1 MKRKLVLILAVMM
14 VMVMLCSCGKTSTG
28 GKEPAGTAGTGTSG
42 GADTSGK
49 GGSHVTA
56 WLGSWWAD
64 EIPRLE
70 KEFAEENPGYTVS
83 IEPIPINNYIENAIT
98 SIVGGTPPDALALD
112 ALMIPTPVGQ
122 NLLLPLDDKMKEYG
136 LKAEDFSPSIYDA
149 GVINGVNYAIPYR
162 SAPCV
167 LFYNKTMFDEV
178 GLEYPHDDWTF
189 DELLNAAKALTIPG
203 KRYGYAIGT
212 SNADPA
218 NVMTNFAPVLWGF
231 GADFLN
237 EDLTEC
243 AINTPEGVAAI
254 KWFAELHTV
263 HKVVPEG
270 CVNYTLAND
279 SWPMAASN
287 QIAMIQMGDSM
298 IPTIKEKSKELGYE
312 YGLCLEVGKH
322 SRGGGWSFAIPVT
335 AKNPDGA
342 MEFIA
347 WFVKPEV
354 LAKQNIVLPGVKAA
368 QKIGHW
374 NDEDYQ
380 VYYKADEY
388 AKLCPK
394 TVKWTEIQN
403 IVIIELQRTV
413 NGEID
418 AATAAANME
427 SKINEV
433 LKN

>member
-1 MKRKLVLILAVMM
+1 M
-14 VMVMLCSCGKTSTG
+14 
-28 GKEPAGTAGTGTSG
+28 
-42 GADTSGK
+42 
-49 GGSHVTA
+49 
-56 WLGSWWAD
+56 
-64 EIPRLE
+64 
-70 KEFAEENPGYTVS
+70 
-83 IEPIPINNYIENAIT
+83 
-98 SIVGGTPPDALALD
+98 
-112 ALMIPTPVGQ
+112 
-122 NLLLPLDDKMKEYG
+122 
-136 LKAEDFSPSIYDA
+136 
-149 GVINGVNYAIPYR
+149 
-162 SAPCV
+162 
-167 LFYNKTMFDEV
+167 
-178 GLEYPHDDWTF
+178 
-189 DELLNAAKALTIPG
+189 
-203 KRYGYAIGT
+203 
-212 SNADPA
+212 
-218 NVMTNFAPVLWGF
+218 
-231 GADFLN
+231 
-237 EDLTEC
+237 
-243 AINTPEGVAAI
+243 
-254 KWFAELHTV
+254 
-263 HKVVPEG
+263 
-270 CVNYTLAND
+270 NYTLAND

-322 SRGGGWSFAIPVT
+322 SRGGGWSFSIPVT

-354 LAKQNIVLPGVKAA
+354 LAKQNIILPGVKAA